1 MLVVLVL
8 FALVVLA
15 VLTDGA
21 VLVLLW
27 HSAVWCWSVNPPLV
41 TALLVAWLCGCAA
54 ALCSGRLWAERLNL
68 RVTDAVRDLR
78 IISSDRPGAE
88 LLAFP
93 LPRLDADTDTERAA

>member
-1 MLVVLVL
+1 MLVVL
-8 FALVVLA
+8 ALLALLVLA

-41 TALLVAWLCGCAA
+41 TTLLVAWFCGCAA
-54 ALCSGRLWAERLNL
+54 ALCSGRLWAERLSL
-68 RVTDAVRDLR
+68 RLTDTVRDRLTTGA
-78 IISSDRPGAE
+78 DRPGAE

-93 LPRLDADTDTERAA
+93 LPRLDDDTERAA